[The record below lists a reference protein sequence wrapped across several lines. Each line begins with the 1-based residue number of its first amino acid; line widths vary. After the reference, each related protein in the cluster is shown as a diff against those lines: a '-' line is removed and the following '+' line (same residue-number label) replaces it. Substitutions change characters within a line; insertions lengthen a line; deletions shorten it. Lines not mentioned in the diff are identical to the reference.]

1 MDVSSKENNKV
12 TPEYFVNNYLE
23 IIKNHIDSGLS
34 YPESVEYVFPYAEE
48 KNPVGNVIRCYSV
61 FRGNYIIEIMFY
73 RKEDDED
80 YLSVLL
86 TLEHEKHES
95 RLYSAEIKVSSRI
108 FPMFP
113 IKGTIPAS
121 VKMVV
126 GSHKKE
132 YAVSRS
138 ILEIKE
144 GDPAY

>member
-86 TLEHEKHES
+86 TLDHEKYES
-95 RLYSAEIKVSSRI
+95 RLCSAEIKVSSRI

-126 GSHKKE
+126 GSHTE
-132 YAVSRS
+132 SRS